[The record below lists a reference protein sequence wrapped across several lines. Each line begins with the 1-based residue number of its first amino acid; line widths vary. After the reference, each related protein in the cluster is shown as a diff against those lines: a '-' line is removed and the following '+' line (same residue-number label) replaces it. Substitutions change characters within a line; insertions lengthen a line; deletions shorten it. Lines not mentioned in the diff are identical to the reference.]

1 MPNSSS
7 PGASLPLIPM
17 VLAKRLAVHERYDTR
32 YRACA
37 RLQQALWLG
46 RQQIPIGHH
55 RDRTGRA
62 RRLGSRLSPA
72 AALAGRNFLTH
83 TLAELAHRVIAYQ
96 EPGAF
101 IARDRVLANAIGST
115 TLCLNA
121 MGFLALDLDL
131 AARVLRLLLPD
142 QDIDTVTAVH
152 FEHSPAR
159 RSATFTNDGTAFDCC
174 VWFVRKRRSRHAERQ
189 GVFCMEWKYTEGLSD
204 SAAMASG
211 HYDGLAESSGLFRE
225 PFHAALRVN
234 PLQQLFREHLLAQA
248 AVMHGHW
255 RSAVFASIAPSAND
269 RVQRQ
274 ADLYRAFL
282 TPTLEGQVPFVHLTL
297 EAFVDAMAR
306 AGAIKAAEM
315 LTERYLDLGPVH
327 ELVAAALKQQ
337 VSKWRPQP
345 RPVQPLKLMGAAA

>member
-32 YRACA
+32 FRACA

-46 RQQIPIGHH
+46 RQQIPTGHH

-72 AALAGRNFLTH
+72 AALAGRNFLTPD
-83 TLAELAHRVIAYQ
+83 LAELAHRVITYQ

-115 TLCLNA
+115 SLCLNA
-121 MGFLALDLDL
+121 MGFLAMDLDL
-131 AARVLRLLLPD
+131 AAKVLRQLLPD
-142 QDIDTVTAVH
+142 QDIDTVTAIR

-159 RSATFTNDGTAFDCC
+159 RSMNFTNDGTAFDCC
-174 VWFVRKRRSRHAERQ
+174 VWFVRKRRTRYTERT
-189 GVFCMEWKYTEGLSD
+189 GVLCMEWKYTEGLSD
-204 SAAMASG
+204 SAPISPG
-211 HYDGLAESSGLFRE
+211 HYDALAESSGLFPE
-225 PFHAALRVN
+225 PNHAALRVN

-248 AVMHGHW
+248 AVMNGHW
-255 RSAVFASIAPSAND
+255 PSAVFASIAPAAND

-274 ADLYRAFL
+274 ADLYQTFL
-282 TPTLEGQVPFVHLTL
+282 NPALEGQVPFVHLTL
-297 EAFVDAMAR
+297 EAFVDAMASSGKTD
-306 AGAIKAAEM
+306 GARILA
-315 LTERYLDLGPVH
+315 ERYLDLGPVH

-337 VSKWRPQP
+337 VSNWAP
-345 RPVQPLKLMGAAA
+345 RPRPAQPIKLIVAAA